1 MRWLDGITGSV
12 DMSLSRL
19 WDTVKDREVWC
30 AVVHVIARSPHDMV
44 TEQQK
49 AISASPFGVR

>member
-19 WDTVKDREVWC
+19 WGTVKDREVWR
-30 AVVHVIARSPHDMV
+30 AVDHGIARSPHDMV
-44 TEQQK
+44 AEQQK
-49 AISASPFGVR
+49 AIAASPLGVR